1 MPDVTITIGGRDFD
15 VACQPGEEH
24 YLRSAAQLLDIEAQ
38 AMAGQATRLPESR
51 MLLMAG
57 LMLADKTAGLE
68 EQLREV
74 ENRMAR
80 MAAELETLR
89 GSASAPSAPVEVP
102 VEVPVIPPEVV
113 QLMTRLAERIEDMAD
128 QANERLAS

>member
-1 MPDVTITIGGRDFD
+1 MPDVTITIGSRDFE
-15 VACQPGEEH
+15 VACQAGEEH
-24 YLRSAAQLLDIEAQ
+24 YLRAAAQLLDIEAQ
-38 AMAGQATRLPESR
+38 ALSGQAGRLPESR

-74 ENRMAR
+74 ETRRAR

-89 GSASAPSAPVEVP
+89 GTATDPAEVP
-102 VEVPVIPPEVV
+102 AQVEVIPPAVV
-113 QLMTRLAERIEDMAD
+113 DLLTRMAERIEDMAD
-128 QANERLAS
+128 QAGERLAS